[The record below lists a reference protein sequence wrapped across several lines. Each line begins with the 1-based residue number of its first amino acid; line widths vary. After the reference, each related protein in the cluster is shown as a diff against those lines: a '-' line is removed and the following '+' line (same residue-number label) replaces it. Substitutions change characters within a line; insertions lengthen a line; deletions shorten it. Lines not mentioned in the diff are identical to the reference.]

1 MMKRI
6 LTMAFW
12 TAISCAPAPAA
23 GFDCAKAAT
32 ADEHIVCDVRQI
44 SLLDSLLNSAYVE
57 AKAAS
62 PDENV
67 PRLARDFLAARHAC
81 GADRACVLSSYLGAL
96 DAYNDLGAAADIPK
110 DITAE
115 TIAMG
120 RAKASAT
127 VPEKVGQCVLT
138 QVEEVHPRIGDDFDD
153 GTGID
158 FTNEGYQV
166 SYDREEAL
174 IASKP
179 RDEVVMCLISIPHH
193 CPDGDDRGRVY
204 MTTNKRTG
212 GTWTLADSQHMC
224 GGA

>member
-1 MMKRI
+1 MKRI
-6 LTMAFW
+6 LTITIL
-12 TAISCAPAPAA
+12 TAISCVPAAAA

-32 ADEHIVCDVRQI
+32 TDEHLVCDVPQI
-44 SLLDSLLNSAYVE
+44 SLLDSLLKSAYAE

-67 PRLARDFLAARHAC
+67 PRIARDFLADRHAC
-81 GADRACVLSSYLGAL
+81 GADRACVLSTYLGVL
-96 DAYNDLGAAADIPK
+96 DAYNDLGATVDIRK

-115 TIAMG
+115 TIALG
-120 RAKASAT
+120 RAKASAA

-138 QVEEVHPRIGDDFDD
+138 QVDEVHPRIGDDFDG

-166 SYDREEAL
+166 SYNREEEL

-212 GTWTLADSQHMC
+212 GTWILADSQHMC

>member
-1 MMKRI
+1 MTKRI
-6 LTMAFW
+6 LATAFL
-12 TAISCAPAPAA
+12 AMISCAPAAAA

-32 ADEHIVCDVRQI
+32 VDEHLVCDVPQI
-44 SLLDSLLNSAYVE
+44 SQLDGLLNSAYAE
-57 AKAAS
+57 AKVAS

-67 PRLARDFLAARHAC
+67 PRVARDFLADRHAC
-81 GADRACVLSSYLGAL
+81 GADRACVLSSYIGVL
-96 DAYNDLGAAADIPK
+96 DAYNDLGATADIPK

-120 RAKASAT
+120 RAKASAA
-127 VPEKVGQCVLT
+127 VPEKVGQCVLA
-138 QVEEVHPRIGDDFDD
+138 QVEAVHPRIGDDFDD

-166 SYDREEAL
+166 SYNREEAL
-174 IASKP
+174 IGSKP

>member
-1 MMKRI
+1 MRLI
-6 LTMAFW
+6 LS
-12 TAISCAPAPAA
+12 AIVVMLLSSMSVSAA
-23 GFDCAKAAT
+23 GFDCAKAST
-32 ADEHIVCDVRQI
+32 VDEHIVCDVPQL
-44 SLLDSLLNSAYVE
+44 SQLDSLLQPAYLE

-67 PRLARDFLAARHAC
+67 PRMARDFLADRRAC
-81 GADRACVLSSYLGAL
+81 GADQACILSTYLGAL
-96 DAYNDLGAAADIPK
+96 DGYNDLGATVYIPT

-115 TIAMG
+115 TIANG
-120 RAKASAT
+120 RAKVSQA

-138 QVEEVHPRIGDDFDD
+138 RVMEVHPRIGDDFDA
-153 GTGID
+153 GTGVD
-158 FTNEGYQV
+158 FSNEGYQV

-174 IASKP
+174 IASRPK
-179 RDEVVMCLISIPHH
+179 DEVVMCLISIPHH
-193 CPDGDDRGRVY
+193 CPEGDDRGRVY